1 MAVPRRAYGLSM
13 RKKLRY
19 IFIILC
25 SWASIA
31 SAVATDQVSVTC
43 GDWVTIQATAFEGF
57 RFTHWSDGDTSAL
70 RTMQV
75 FEDATYTAFFAV
87 VCDEYANWPVVA
99 LYDWLMMLNVKYIND
114 SLGYY
119 FGPEQVTWYQV
130 VGEPDDLS
138 NPDTWN
144 DVPVV
149 KGSYYLTLD
158 QNLKGTG
165 DYYAL
170 IDVSSTSS
178 GHLCSGYMC
187 SELVRY
193 SSGSMGGG
201 PMKGPQLMP
210 TVAKTCETI
219 RLVGLQ
225 VNELTDITI
234 YDPNGRRVSVMQS
247 EGEHTVV
254 IETDFMPGCYLVKV
268 DSPSGHYSL
277 KFILSR

>member
-1 MAVPRRAYGLSM
+1 M
-13 RKKLRY
+13 KQFIQF
-19 IFIILC
+19 IFIACTLLLLLTPMR
-25 SWASIA
+25 AQQLR
-31 SAVATDQVSVTC
+31 VVNC
-43 GDWVTIQATAFEGF
+43 GEWVTFRATAYEGYQFES
-57 RFTHWSDGDTSAL
+57 WSDGNTEPE
-70 RTMQV
+70 RRVQV
-75 FEDATYTAFFAV
+75 NENATYIAYFSRK
-87 VCDEYANWPVVA
+87 CEEYANWPVVA

-119 FGPEQVTWYQV
+119 FGPEQVTWYKV

-149 KGSYYLTLD
+149 KGSYYLTID
-158 QNLKGTG
+158 QNLTGTG

-187 SELVRY
+187 SELISY
-193 SSGSMGGG
+193 SSSSMGGG
-201 PMKGPQLMP
+201 PMKGPHLMP
-210 TVAKTCETI
+210 TVAKSCETI

-234 YDPNGRRVSVMQS
+234 YDPNGRRVSMMQT
-247 EGEHTVV
+247 EGEHAVV
-254 IETDFMPGCYLVKV
+254 IDTDFMPGCYLVRV
-268 DSPSGHYSL
+268 DSPSGHFSL

>member
-1 MAVPRRAYGLSM
+1 M
-13 RKKLRY
+13 RKRLRY

-31 SAVATDQVSVTC
+31 SATDHVSVSC
-43 GDWVTIQATAFEGF
+43 GDWVTIQATALEGF
-57 RFTHWSDGDTSAL
+57 RFTHWSDGDSSAL
-70 RTMQV
+70 RTIQV

-138 NPDTWN
+138 NPDSWN
-144 DVPVV
+144 DIPVIN
-149 KGSYYLTLD
+149 GSYYLTLG
-158 QNLKGTG
+158 QNLTGTG

-170 IDVSSTSS
+170 IDVSSNSS

-187 SELVRY
+187 SELISY
-193 SSGSMGGG
+193 SSSSMSTGDNGVNA
-201 PMKGPQLMP
+201 PSRAPKLMP
-210 TVAKTCETI
+210 SVAKSGEVI
-219 RLVGLQ
+219 RLTNLE

-234 YDPNGRRVSVMQS
+234 YDPNGRRVSMMQT

-254 IETDFMPGCYLVKV
+254 IDTDFMPGCYLVKV
-268 DSPSGHYSL
+268 DSPSGHFSL

>member
-1 MAVPRRAYGLSM
+1 M
-13 RKKLRY
+13 RKNLRY
-19 IFIILC
+19 IFVILC
-25 SWASIA
+25 LWVSIA
-31 SAVATDQVSVTC
+31 SAVATDHVSVTC
-43 GDWVTIQATAFEGF
+43 GDWVTIQATPLEGF

-70 RTMQV
+70 RTIQV
-75 FEDATYTAFFAV
+75 FEDVTFTAFFAID
-87 VCDEYANWPVVA
+87 CDEYANWPVVA
-99 LYDWLMMLNVKYIND
+99 LYDWLIMLNVKYIND

-119 FGPEQVTWYQV
+119 FGPEKVTWYQV
-130 VGEPDDLS
+130 VGELDDLS
-138 NPDTWN
+138 NPDSWN

-149 KGSYYLTLD
+149 EGSYYLTLD
-158 QNLKGTG
+158 QNLTGTG

-193 SSGSMGGG
+193 SSNSMDNG
-201 PMKGPQLMP
+201 MTKGPHLMP
-210 TVAKTCETI
+210 SVAKTSETI

-225 VNELTDITI
+225 VNELTNITI
-234 YDPNGRRVSVMQS
+234 YDINGRMLSTMQS
-247 EGEHTVV
+247 EGKHTVI
-254 IETDFMPGCYLVKV
+254 IETYFIPGCYLVKV

>member
-1 MAVPRRAYGLSM
+1 M

-31 SAVATDQVSVTC
+31 SATDHVSVSC
-43 GDWVTIQATAFEGF
+43 GDWVTIQATALEGF

-70 RTMQV
+70 RTIQV

-187 SELVRY
+187 SELISY
-193 SSGSMGGG
+193 SSSSMGGG
-201 PMKGPQLMP
+201 PMKGPHLMP
-210 TVAKTCETI
+210 TVAKSCETI

-234 YDPNGRRVSVMQS
+234 YDPNGRRVSMMQT
-247 EGEHTVV
+247 EGEHAVV
-254 IETDFMPGCYLVKV
+254 IDTDFMPGCYLVRV
-268 DSPSGHYSL
+268 DSPSGHFSL

>member
-1 MAVPRRAYGLSM
+1 MHAQQ
-13 RKKLRY
+13 LR
-19 IFIILC
+19 
-25 SWASIA
+25 
-31 SAVATDQVSVTC
+31 VVNC
-43 GDWVTIQATAFEGF
+43 GEWVTFRATAYEGYQFEA
-57 RFTHWSDGDTSAL
+57 WSDGNTEPE
-70 RTMQV
+70 RRVQV
-75 FEDATYTAFFAV
+75 NENVTYIAYFSRI
-87 VCDEYANWPVVA
+87 CEEYANWPVVA

-130 VGEPDDLS
+130 LGEPDDLS

-149 KGSYYLTLD
+149 KGSYYLTID
-158 QNLKGTG
+158 QNLTGTG

-187 SELVRY
+187 SELISY
-193 SSGSMGGG
+193 SSSSMGGG
-201 PMKGPQLMP
+201 PMKGPHLMP
-210 TVAKTCETI
+210 TVAKSCETI

-234 YDPNGRRVSVMQS
+234 YDPNGRRVSMMQT
-247 EGEHTVV
+247 EGEHAVV
-254 IETDFMPGCYLVKV
+254 IDTDFMPGCYLVRV
-268 DSPSGHYSL
+268 DSPSGHFSL

>member
-1 MAVPRRAYGLSM
+1 MKQFIRF
-13 RKKLRY
+13 
-19 IFIILC
+19 IFIACTLFLLLTPMR
-25 SWASIA
+25 AQQQR
-31 SAVATDQVSVTC
+31 VMTC
-43 GDWVTIQATAFEGF
+43 GEWVTFRATAYEGYQFES
-57 RFTHWSDGDTSAL
+57 WSDGNTEPE
-70 RTMQV
+70 RRVQV
-75 FEDATYTAFFAV
+75 NENATYIAYFSRK
-87 VCDEYANWPVVA
+87 CEEYANWPVVA

-144 DVPVV
+144 DIPVIN
-149 KGSYYLTLD
+149 GSYYLTLG
-158 QNLKGTG
+158 QNLTGTG

-170 IDVSSTSS
+170 IDVSSNSS

-187 SELVRY
+187 SELIRY
-193 SSGSMGGG
+193 SSSSMSTGDNGMNA
-201 PMKGPQLMP
+201 PSRAPKLMP
-210 TVAKTCETI
+210 SVAKTGEVI
-219 RLVGLQ
+219 RLTNLE

-234 YDPNGRRVSVMQS
+234 YDPNGRRVSMMQT

-254 IETDFMPGCYLVKV
+254 IDTDFMPGCYLVKV
-268 DSPSGHYSL
+268 DSPSGHFSL

>member
-1 MAVPRRAYGLSM
+1 M

-31 SAVATDQVSVTC
+31 SAVAADQVSVTC
-43 GDWVTIQATAFEGF
+43 GDWVTIQATALEGF

-70 RTMQV
+70 RTIQV

-201 PMKGPQLMP
+201 PMKGPRLMP
-210 TVAKTCETI
+210 TVARTCETI

-234 YDPNGRRVSVMQS
+234 YDPNGRRVSTMQS

-254 IETDFMPGCYLVKV
+254 IETNFMPGCYLVRV